1 MFLKGDD
8 THREFLLP
16 VMADG
21 LRGRDEVD
29 LPDDNHS
36 RVWSHCP
43 VICEVPTMAYLL
55 PRAVLVLLAWGM
67 TCGLIRKFWHDA
79 DPMTFGVA
87 AASWIVVAAAYFG
100 YLHKL
105 RRDIEALERARSYTA
120 KRSTH

>member
-1 MFLKGDD
+1 
-8 THREFLLP
+8 
-16 VMADG
+16 
-21 LRGRDEVD
+21 
-29 LPDDNHS
+29 
-36 RVWSHCP
+36 
-43 VICEVPTMAYLL
+43 MAYLL